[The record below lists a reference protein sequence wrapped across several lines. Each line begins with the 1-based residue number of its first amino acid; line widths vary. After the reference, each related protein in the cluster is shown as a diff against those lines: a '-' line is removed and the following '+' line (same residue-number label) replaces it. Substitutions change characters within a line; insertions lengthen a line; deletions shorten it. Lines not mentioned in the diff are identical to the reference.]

1 MKKQL
6 DEETGR
12 ARMNNCVHQSTMNRH
27 GCRILKDEIVCDPQ
41 NCEWY
46 CTSDQMIASFR
57 KARQNYIKSH
67 GVDEYFK
74 QPRIVPAAF
83 RFYGEKANDEA

>member
-1 MKKQL
+1 MN
-6 DEETGR
+6 TGI
-12 ARMNNCVHQSTMNRH
+12 NCVHQSTMNRH

-46 CTSDQMIASFR
+46 CTPDQMIASFR
-57 KARQNYIKSH
+57 KARQNYIKRH

-83 RFYGEKANDEA
+83 RFYGEKANDET